1 MPVGICAITFDQ
13 RFLTN
18 KNERH
23 FVSFRVM
30 NVKWLQRFF
39 GKKENN
45 NPAESL
51 ISDDAL
57 AKAWEED
64 AAALT
69 EDEPIS
75 REIENAAEAATVSK
89 VASAAETELATESK
103 PVAEQEVSVREE
115 NAPKKNDNR
124 FLKGTL
130 ILTVSSIV
138 VKVIGALNWI
148 LLSRVLG
155 GEGIGLY
162 QMGFPIYLMA
172 ITVSSAGIPVA
183 ISIITAEKVAQNDFK
198 GAERVFHVTLR
209 LFFMTGLVFSLAL
222 FFGAQKLIDWQFIRD
237 GRAYYSIIALAPAVF
252 FVTFLASFRGYL
264 QGWQIMTPTACSEI
278 TEQLVRVATMLFFA
292 SYFMPYGLAEAAGGA
307 SMGAGAGAFCALL
320 VLMFF
325 YQRLKKDLKAKR
337 EQQNLYA
344 VQETSSSIITR
355 LLKLALPVS
364 LTSLML
370 PVVANLDLLIVPQRL
385 EAAGFDVRHA
395 TELFGYLTGMAVPLV
410 NLSTIFTAALAISLV
425 PAISEARA
433 LGQPENIRHKTG
445 VAFRVAMIV
454 TFPCFI
460 GLLCLA
466 EKVAGLIYNAPGAA
480 PAIQTMSI
488 GIVLLGMHQV
498 STAVLQGMG
507 RTSIPVINMIVAC
520 VAKVCLNWSLTA
532 VPWLGIKGS
541 AIATVA
547 DFGVAALINMYF
559 IYKLTGYTMSLSGIL
574 KPLLAAGIMGAVVEG
589 VLFAGAGLG
598 GWVILL
604 CMLAAAVA
612 YFAALTAIGGLTKE
626 DLESLPYL
634 GSRILRVGQK
644 LGLFKS

>member
-1 MPVGICAITFDQ
+1 
-13 RFLTN
+13 
-18 KNERH
+18 
-23 FVSFRVM
+23 M
-30 NVKWLQRFF
+30 N
-39 GKKENN
+39 
-45 NPAESL
+45 S
-51 ISDDAL
+51 
-57 AKAWEED
+57 
-64 AAALT
+64 
-69 EDEPIS
+69 
-75 REIENAAEAATVSK
+75 
-89 VASAAETELATESK
+89 
-103 PVAEQEVSVREE
+103 
-115 NAPKKNDNR
+115 DNR

-183 ISIITAEKVAQNDFK
+183 ISIVTAEKVAQNDFK

-209 LFFMTGLVFSLAL
+209 LLFVTGLVFSLAL
-222 FFGAQKLIDWQFIRD
+222 FFGARKLIDWQFIRD
-237 GRAYYSIIALAPAVF
+237 ARAYYSIIALAPAVF

-278 TEQLVRVATMLFFA
+278 TEQMVRVVTMLFFA
-292 SYFMPYGLAEAAGGA
+292 SYFLPRGLAAAAGGA

-325 YQRLKKDLKAKR
+325 YRRLKSDLKAK
-337 EQQNLYA
+337 QDLQNPDA
-344 VQETSSSIITR
+344 VQETSSSIISR

-370 PVVANLDLLIVPQRL
+370 PIVANLDLLIVPQRL
-385 EAAGFDVRHA
+385 EVAGFDVRHA

-433 LGQPENIRHKTG
+433 LDGQENIRHKTG

-454 TFPCFI
+454 TFPCFV
-460 GLLCLA
+460 GLFCLA

-480 PAIQTMSI
+480 SAIQAMSI

-507 RTSIPVINMIVAC
+507 RTSIPVLNMIVAC
-520 VAKVCLNWSLTA
+520 VVKVCLNWTLTA
-532 VPWLGIKGS
+532 IPWLGIRGS
-541 AIATVA
+541 AMATVA

-559 IYKLTGYTMSLSGIL
+559 IYKLTGYKMSASGFL
-574 KPLLAAGIMGAVVEG
+574 KPMVAAGVMGAAVQG
-589 VLFAGAGLG
+589 VLYVASGLG
-598 GWVILL
+598 GWVLLL
-604 CMLAAAVA
+604 CIPVVIVV
-612 YFAALTAIGGLTKE
+612 YGGVLTAIGGVTRE

-634 GSRILRVGQK
+634 GSRILHIGQK
-644 LGLFKS
+644 LGAFKD

>member
-1 MPVGICAITFDQ
+1 M
-13 RFLTN
+13 
-18 KNERH
+18 K
-23 FVSFRVM
+23 
-30 NVKWLQRFF
+30 
-39 GKKENN
+39 
-45 NPAESL
+45 
-51 ISDDAL
+51 SDN
-57 AKAWEED
+57 
-64 AAALT
+64 
-69 EDEPIS
+69 S
-75 REIENAAEAATVSK
+75 
-89 VASAAETELATESK
+89 
-103 PVAEQEVSVREE
+103 
-115 NAPKKNDNR
+115 

-183 ISIITAEKVAQNDFK
+183 ISIVTAEKVAQNDFK

-209 LFFMTGLVFSLAL
+209 LLFVTGLIFSMAL

-237 GRAYYSIIALAPAVF
+237 ARAYYSIIALAPAVF

-278 TEQLVRVATMLFFA
+278 TEQLVRVVTMLFFA
-292 SYFMPYGLAEAAGGA
+292 SYFLPRGLAAAAGGA

-320 VLMFF
+320 VLMYF
-325 YQRLKKDLKAKR
+325 YQRLKKDLKSKQAL
-337 EQQNLYA
+337 QNMDA
-344 VQETSSSIITR
+344 VQETSSSIISR

-370 PVVANLDLLIVPQRL
+370 PIVANLDLLIVPQRL
-385 EAAGFDVRHA
+385 EVAGFDVCHA

-433 LGQPENIRHKTG
+433 LGWQENIRHKTG

-454 TFPCFI
+454 TFPCFM
-460 GLLCLA
+460 GLFCLA

-480 PAIQTMSI
+480 PAIQAMSI

-507 RTSIPVINMIVAC
+507 RTSIPVLNMIAAC
-520 VAKVCLNWSLTA
+520 VVKVCLNWTLTA
-532 VPWLGIKGS
+532 IPWLGIKGS

-547 DFGVAALINMYF
+547 DFGVAALINMFF
-559 IYKLTGYTMSLSGIL
+559 IYKLTGYKMSGSGIL
-574 KPLLAAGIMGAVVEG
+574 KPMLAAGVMGAAIQG
-589 VLFAGAGLG
+589 VLYAASGLG
-598 GWVILL
+598 GWVLLL
-604 CMLAAAVA
+604 CVPVAAVV
-612 YFAALTAIGGLTKE
+612 YGVVLTAIGGLTKE

-634 GSRILRVGQK
+634 GTRILRIGQK
-644 LGLFKS
+644 LGAFKE

>member
-1 MPVGICAITFDQ
+1 M
-13 RFLTN
+13 
-18 KNERH
+18 K
-23 FVSFRVM
+23 
-30 NVKWLQRFF
+30 
-39 GKKENN
+39 
-45 NPAESL
+45 
-51 ISDDAL
+51 SDN
-57 AKAWEED
+57 
-64 AAALT
+64 
-69 EDEPIS
+69 S
-75 REIENAAEAATVSK
+75 
-89 VASAAETELATESK
+89 
-103 PVAEQEVSVREE
+103 
-115 NAPKKNDNR
+115 

-183 ISIITAEKVAQNDFK
+183 ISIVTAEKVAQNDFK

-209 LFFMTGLVFSLAL
+209 LLFVTGLVFSLAL

-237 GRAYYSIIALAPAVF
+237 ARAYYSIIALAPAVF

-278 TEQLVRVATMLFFA
+278 TEQLVRVVTMLFFA
-292 SYFMPYGLAEAAGGA
+292 SYFLPRGLAAAAGGA

-325 YQRLKKDLKAKR
+325 YQRLKKDLKAK
-337 EQQNLYA
+337 QSLQNTDS
-344 VQETSSSIITR
+344 VQESSSSIISR

-370 PVVANLDLLIVPQRL
+370 PIVANLDLLIVPQRL

-433 LGQPENIRHKTG
+433 LGWQESIRHKTG

-454 TFPCFI
+454 TFPCFM
-460 GLLCLA
+460 GLFCLA

-480 PAIQTMSI
+480 PAIQAMSI

-507 RTSIPVINMIVAC
+507 RTSIPVLNMIAAC
-520 VAKVCLNWSLTA
+520 VVKVCLNWTLTA
-532 VPWLGIKGS
+532 VPWLGIRGS

-559 IYKLTGYTMSLSGIL
+559 IYKLTGYKMSLPVFL
-574 KPLLAAGIMGAVVEG
+574 KPLVSAGVMGVAILG
-589 VLFAGAGLG
+589 VLYVASGLG
-598 GWVILL
+598 GWVLLL
-604 CMLAAAVA
+604 CIPVAAIV
-612 YFAALTAIGGLTKE
+612 YGVVLTAIGGLTKE

-634 GSRILRVGQK
+634 GGRILRIGQR
-644 LGLFKS
+644 LGAFKE

>member
-1 MPVGICAITFDQ
+1 M
-13 RFLTN
+13 
-18 KNERH
+18 K
-23 FVSFRVM
+23 
-30 NVKWLQRFF
+30 
-39 GKKENN
+39 
-45 NPAESL
+45 
-51 ISDDAL
+51 SDN
-57 AKAWEED
+57 
-64 AAALT
+64 
-69 EDEPIS
+69 S
-75 REIENAAEAATVSK
+75 
-89 VASAAETELATESK
+89 
-103 PVAEQEVSVREE
+103 
-115 NAPKKNDNR
+115 

-183 ISIITAEKVAQNDFK
+183 ISIVTAEKVAQNDFK

-209 LFFMTGLVFSLAL
+209 LLFVTGMAFSLAL

-237 GRAYYSIIALAPAVF
+237 ARAYYSIIALAPAVF

-278 TEQLVRVATMLFFA
+278 TEQLVRVVTMLFFA
-292 SYFMPYGLAEAAGGA
+292 SYFLPRGLAAAAGGA

-325 YQRLKKDLKAKR
+325 YQRLKKDLKAK
-337 EQQNLYA
+337 QNLQNMDA
-344 VQETSSSIITR
+344 VQETSSSIISR

-370 PVVANLDLLIVPQRL
+370 PIVANLDLLIVPQRL

-433 LGQPENIRHKTG
+433 LGWKESIRHKTG

-454 TFPCFI
+454 TFPCFA
-460 GLLCLA
+460 GLFCLA

-480 PAIQTMSI
+480 PAIQVMSV
-488 GIVLLGMHQV
+488 GIV
-498 STAVLQGMG
+498 S
-507 RTSIPVINMIVAC
+507 
-520 VAKVCLNWSLTA
+520 
-532 VPWLGIKGS
+532 
-541 AIATVA
+541 
-547 DFGVAALINMYF
+547 
-559 IYKLTGYTMSLSGIL
+559 
-574 KPLLAAGIMGAVVEG
+574 
-589 VLFAGAGLG
+589 AGALKTDHSKYTPSAGVDTYKYYLAMPG
-598 GWVILL
+598 CWINDSTHDNNDAPGCYWWDAADNPGDRFSNGWPGYEMDKEDSEKNLYSIQAPQV
-604 CMLAAAVA
+604 AAAVVFSN
-612 YFAALTAIGGLTKE
+612 YLDGGMDSTKPEFSQALQCKNSPAEYYNEG
-626 DLESLPYL
+626 ESDNYSPKFWKYMW
-634 GSRILRVGQK
+634 K
-644 LGLFKS
+644 LYYC

>member
-1 MPVGICAITFDQ
+1 LGIEFA
-13 RFLTN
+13 N
-18 KNERH
+18 KWKECHCKQLEECR
-23 FVSFRVM
+23 RKQQDD
-30 NVKWLQRFF
+30 NVNLRELFF
-39 GKKENN
+39 GKKVNTETSK
-45 NPAESL
+45 PLVSEEVLSE
-51 ISDDAL
+51 AL
-57 AKAWEED
+57 AED

-69 EDEPIS
+69 EEETIS
-75 REIENAAEAATVSK
+75 REMDFVAAEQQTGSAIPTGGKSESEIA
-89 VASAAETELATESK
+89 AAENSGAEPEEQNGSVVKTAGTEA
-103 PVAEQEVSVREE
+103 A
-115 NAPKKNDNR
+115 APKKADNR

-183 ISIITAEKVAQNDFK
+183 ISIVTAEKVAQHDFR

-209 LFFMTGLVFSLAL
+209 LLFVTGLVFSLAL

-278 TEQLVRVATMLFFA
+278 TEQLVRVGTMLFFA
-292 SYFMPYGLAEAAGGA
+292 SYFMPYGLAAAAGGA

-325 YQRLKKDLKAKR
+325 YRKLKKDLQAKR

-344 VQETSSSIITR
+344 VQETSSAIIGR

-370 PVVANLDLLIVPQRL
+370 PIVANLDLLIVPQRL
-385 EAAGFDVRHA
+385 EVAGFDVRHA

-425 PAISEARA
+425 PAISESRA
-433 LGQPENIRHKTG
+433 MGQQENIRHKTG

-454 TFPCFI
+454 TFPCFV
-460 GLLCLA
+460 GLFCLA

-480 PAIQTMSI
+480 PAIQAMSV
-488 GIVLLGMHQV
+488 GQH
-498 STAVLQGMG
+498 
-507 RTSIPVINMIVAC
+507 C
-520 VAKVCLNWSLTA
+520 SLA
-532 VPWLGIKGS
+532 
-541 AIATVA
+541 
-547 DFGVAALINMYF
+547 
-559 IYKLTGYTMSLSGIL
+559 GYGPYQYSCGQHDYRLR
-574 KPLLAAGIMGAVVEG
+574 
-589 VLFAGAGLG
+589 
-598 GWVILL
+598 
-604 CMLAAAVA
+604 CQ
-612 YFAALTAIGGLTKE
+612 
-626 DLESLPYL
+626 SLPELDPDGGSLAGYQGFGYGYGSGFWCGGPDQYVFYL
-634 GSRILRVGQK
+634 
-644 LGLFKS
+644 

>member
-1 MPVGICAITFDQ
+1 M
-13 RFLTN
+13 
-18 KNERH
+18 K
-23 FVSFRVM
+23 
-30 NVKWLQRFF
+30 
-39 GKKENN
+39 
-45 NPAESL
+45 
-51 ISDDAL
+51 SDN
-57 AKAWEED
+57 
-64 AAALT
+64 
-69 EDEPIS
+69 S
-75 REIENAAEAATVSK
+75 
-89 VASAAETELATESK
+89 
-103 PVAEQEVSVREE
+103 
-115 NAPKKNDNR
+115 

-183 ISIITAEKVAQNDFK
+183 ISIVTAEKVAQNDFK

-209 LFFMTGLVFSLAL
+209 LLFVTGLLFSLAL
-222 FFGAQKLIDWQFIRD
+222 FFGARKLIDWHFIRD
-237 GRAYYSIIALAPAVF
+237 ARAYYSIIALAPAVF

-278 TEQLVRVATMLFFA
+278 TEQLVRVVTMLFFA
-292 SYFMPYGLAEAAGGA
+292 SYFLPRGLAAAAG
-307 SMGAGAGAFCALL
+307 SHTGAGAFCALL
-320 VLMFF
+320 VLLFF
-325 YQRLKKDLKAKR
+325 YHRLKKDMKAK
-337 EQQNLYA
+337 QSLQNMDA
-344 VQETSSSIITR
+344 VQETSSSIISR

-370 PVVANLDLLIVPQRL
+370 PIVANLDLLIVPQRL
-385 EAAGFDVRHA
+385 EVAGFDVRHS

-433 LGQPENIRHKTG
+433 LGWQENIRHKTG
-445 VAFRVAMIV
+445 IAFRVAMIV
-454 TFPCFI
+454 TFPCFM
-460 GLLCLA
+460 GLFCLA

-480 PAIQTMSI
+480 PAIQAMSI

-507 RTSIPVINMIVAC
+507 RTGIPVMNMMIAC
-520 VAKVCLNWSLTA
+520 AVKVCLNWTLTA
-532 VPWLGIKGS
+532 IPWLAIRGS
-541 AIATVA
+541 AMATVA

-559 IYKLTGYTMSLSGIL
+559 IYKLTGYKMSLPGVV
-574 KPLLAAGIMGAVVEG
+574 KPLLAAGIMGAVIQG
-589 VLFAGAGLG
+589 VLYAASGLG
-598 GWVILL
+598 GWVLLL
-604 CMLAAAVA
+604 CVPVAAVV
-612 YFAALTAIGGLTKE
+612 YGVVLTAIGGLTKE

-634 GSRILRVGQK
+634 GSRILRIGQK
-644 LGLFKS
+644 LGAFKE